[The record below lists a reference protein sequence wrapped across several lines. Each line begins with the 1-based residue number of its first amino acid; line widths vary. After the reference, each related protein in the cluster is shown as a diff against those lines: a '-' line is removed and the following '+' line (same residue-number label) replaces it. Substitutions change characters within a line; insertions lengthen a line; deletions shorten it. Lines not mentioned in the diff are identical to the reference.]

1 MTFSEQLKSER
12 KRLGLNQAEAAAVV
26 EMSAEWVSKCERGL
40 TVPPLISQEGA
51 LARLKRHRPP
61 KG

>member
-1 MTFSEQLKSER
+1 MSFAEELKSER
-12 KRLGLNQAEAAAVV
+12 KRIGLNQAEAAVVV

-40 TVPPLISQEGA
+40 TIPPAISQEGA
-51 LARLKRHRPP
+51 LARLKRRRAP